1 MECRSEQSSA
11 AWAYDNWR
19 RLAPIIDQIT
29 VFDGVDLSSAAR
41 IIDNGAEMANRISDE
56 SFG

>member
-1 MECRSEQSSA
+1 MECRLGESSI
-11 AWAYDNWR
+11 AWVYDDLR

-41 IIDNGAEMANRISDE
+41 IIDNGAEMANRISD
-56 SFG
+56 

>member
-1 MECRSEQSSA
+1 MECRSGESSI
-11 AWAYDNWR
+11 AWVYDDWR